1 MSKKATFIPSIKNI
15 LKDHIYSSLGIFVL
29 AIIILFTSGIKV
41 TLLVLIIISFSG
53 ALIFPF
59 LSVLKFYIIR
69 PKTISINKEG
79 ISIHI
84 SDSQKF
90 DYNWND
96 FDQIWQSNSGWI
108 FEKTD
113 RKRIK
118 IRETGFNA
126 EDWLALGDTIRE
138 NKSSI
143 FKSRQFLQ
151 NQTETFHFKPQYQI
165 APVLSFIIM
174 ICIGFFIVTA
184 MLVTRIDN
192 LLVFIIGL
200 ILMSVLFLLPFL
212 FYRSIELGQT
222 IIIKRYFYKPRIIHY
237 TDIEDIGM
245 GLIKTKRGKILIQS
259 MKNSDLIIQVLNLK
273 IKAGIILE
281 NQLEGEILAKEIISF
296 KAALISLPVSIG
308 LDFILRYFDLIP
320 FTIDGKLQFF
330 LLWLLCFSIIYFY
343 LRTKVNENINE
354 ITENKQRQ

>member
-1 MSKKATFIPSIKNI
+1 MSEKVTFIPSIKNI
-15 LKDHIYSSLGIFVL
+15 LKENIYFSL
-29 AIIILFTSGIKV
+29 AIFILTLIILFTFITNV
-41 TLLVLIIISFSG
+41 TRLEFIILCLVV
-53 ALIFPF
+53 ALIFPIS
-59 LSVLKFYIIR
+59 SVLKFYIIR

-79 ISIHI
+79 ITIHS
-84 SDSQKF
+84 SDSQKI
-90 DYNWND
+90 DYKWND

-113 RKRIK
+113 GKRIK

-126 EDWLALGDTIRE
+126 EDWLALGDLIRE

-143 FKSRQFLQ
+143 FKSRQSPQ
-151 NQTETFHFKPQYQI
+151 NQTEAFHFKPQYQK
-165 APVLSFIIM
+165 APVFSFIIM
-174 ICIGFFIVTA
+174 ICLGFFIVIY

-200 ILMSVLFLLPFL
+200 ILSSALFLLPL
-212 FYRSIELGQT
+212 IFYRSIEFGET
-222 IIIKRYFYKPRIIHY
+222 IIIKRYFYKPRIIY
-237 TDIEDIGM
+237 YSDIEDMGM
-245 GLIKTKRGKILIQS
+245 SFIKTKSGKILIQS
-259 MKNSDLIIQVLNLK
+259 MKNSDLIVQVLNLK

-308 LDFILRYFDLIP
+308 LDLMLRYFNVIP
-320 FTIDGKLQFF
+320 FTIGGTLQFF
-330 LLWLLCFSIIYFY
+330 IVWLLCFSVIYFY
-343 LRTKVNENINE
+343 LRTKVKENINE

>member
-1 MSKKATFIPSIKNI
+1 
-15 LKDHIYSSLGIFVL
+15 
-29 AIIILFTSGIKV
+29 
-41 TLLVLIIISFSG
+41 
-53 ALIFPF
+53 
-59 LSVLKFYIIR
+59 
-69 PKTISINKEG
+69 
-79 ISIHI
+79 
-84 SDSQKF
+84 
-90 DYNWND
+90 
-96 FDQIWQSNSGWI
+96 
-108 FEKTD
+108 
-113 RKRIK
+113 
-118 IRETGFNA
+118 
-126 EDWLALGDTIRE
+126 
-138 NKSSI
+138 
-143 FKSRQFLQ
+143 
-151 NQTETFHFKPQYQI
+151 
-165 APVLSFIIM
+165 
-174 ICIGFFIVTA
+174 
-184 MLVTRIDN
+184 
-192 LLVFIIGL
+192 
-200 ILMSVLFLLPFL
+200 MSVLFLLPFL

-330 LLWLLCFSIIYFY
+330 LVWLLCFSIIYFY